1 LSAKPPAGLLFVL
14 WCAVGVGPLLTYGL
28 STTSS
33 LVIKDLGISESEF
46 GLLATVTFF
55 TASLAAVWLGKLA
68 DQVSQRTALLIIF
81 GGASA
86 SMLVA
91 AFAHSYI
98 LLIVAM
104 AISGGAQAMAN
115 PGTNRVV
122 MHLDQPDKH
131 SGWIGVKQSGVQG
144 AQLFAGI
151 FFPAVALFAG
161 WQGAAAG
168 AAVVAIGLGILGWSR
183 APRGD
188 GVRPTAGR
196 MPSASGSRSFRE
208 RGKDRALL
216 GILSRTKTPKA
227 GRQRLPTIVWT
238 YAAAA
243 FATGAGIQATNV
255 YLPLFSQR
263 ELGFNLVLAGLTAAL
278 AGVVGLSSRIFWGR
292 AMGRNRNGFSV
303 LLILAAGAALGAL
316 LLLASA
322 PTQQPWMLWVGTFLH
337 GATALAVNV
346 VVLAGVMAEVPRER
360 AGAASGAVSLGM
372 YVGFGTGPLIMGVL
386 LEASGGFQT
395 GWTFVIASYLLCA
408 LLLLSAKLARQG
420 QPPRPES
427 EAA

>member
-1 LSAKPPAGLLFVL
+1 MSTKPPAGLLFVL
-14 WCAVGVGPLLTYGL
+14 WCAVGVGPLLSYGL
-28 STTSS
+28 SITSS
-33 LVIKDLGISESEF
+33 LVIEDLGISESEF

-55 TASLAAVWLGKLA
+55 TASITALWLGKLA

-91 AFAHSYI
+91 ALSHSYL
-98 LLIVAM
+98 LLILAM

-115 PGTNRVV
+115 PGTNRVI
-122 MHLDQPDKH
+122 MHLDPPHKRP
-131 SGWIGVKQSGVQG
+131 GWIGIKQSGVQG

-161 WQGAAAG
+161 WQGAAAA
-168 AAVVAIGLGILGWSR
+168 AAVVAIGLGILAWQR
-183 APRGD
+183 APGGD
-188 GVRPTAGR
+188 GITTTTAAPAGKPKVAK
-196 MPSASGSRSFRE
+196 PSKA
-208 RGKDRALL
+208 DR
-216 GILSRTKTPKA
+216 R
-227 GRQRLPTIVWT
+227 RLPAIVWA

-263 ELGFNLVLAGLTAAL
+263 ELGFNLVLAGMTAAL
-278 AGVVGLSSRIFWGR
+278 AGVVGISSRIFWGR
-292 AMGRNRNGFSV
+292 AMGSKRNGFSV

-322 PTQQPWMLWVGTFLH
+322 PSQQPWMLWAGTFLH

-346 VVLAGVMAEVPRER
+346 VVMAGVLAEVPRER
-360 AGAASGAVSLGM
+360 AGAASGVVSLGM
-372 YVGFGTGPLIMGVL
+372 YIGFGTGPLLMGVL
-386 LEASGGFQT
+386 HDIFGGFQA
-395 GWTFVIASYLLCA
+395 GWTFVFASYVLCA
-408 LLLLSAKLARQG
+408 VLSLIARQRRAS
-420 QPPRPES
+420 P
-427 EAA
+427 AAA